1 VSAYRHTRQVRLVE
15 IGEAGQARLAHA
27 AVSVRGAGAAGVL
40 EARYL
45 AGAGVGT
52 VRVHDDAQARAV
64 AAMDASVRVERVEPA
79 APARPLEP
87 TPLDA
92 LEGMDPSALDVAR
105 GAWRALDT
113 LRRVIVAATAD
124 APDVEAP

>member
-15 IGEAGQARLAHA
+15 IGEEGQGRLATLR
-27 AVSVRGAGAAGVL
+27 VR
-40 EARYL
+40 
-45 AGAGVGT
+45 
-52 VRVHDDAQARAV
+52 DDAQARAAV
-64 AAMDASVRVERVEPA
+64 AMDASVRVERVVRVERG

-92 LEGMDPSALDVAR
+92 LEGMDESALDVGR

-113 LRRVIVAATAD
+113 LRRVIAGAAPD
-124 APDVEAP
+124 APDTEAP

>member
-1 VSAYRHTRQVRLVE
+1 MSAYRHTRQVRLVE
-15 IGEAGQARLAHA
+15 VGEEGQARLARA
-27 AVSVRGAGAAGVL
+27 TVDVRGGGPAGEI

-52 VRVHDDAQARAV
+52 IRVVDDAQARAV
-64 AAMDASVRVERVEPA
+64 GAMDASIRVERGSL
-79 APARPLEP
+79 APPPEP

-92 LEGMDPSALDVAR
+92 LDGMDASALDLAR

-113 LRRVIVAATAD
+113 LRRVLAGTSAG
-124 APDVEAP
+124 APDAEAS

>member
-15 IGEAGQARLAHA
+15 VGEEGQARLGRATVA
-27 AVSVRGAGAAGVL
+27 VRGGGAAGVL

-45 AGAGVGT
+45 AGAGLGT
-52 VRVHDDAQARAV
+52 IRVADEAQARAV
-64 AAMDASVRVERVEPA
+64 SEMDGSIRVERG
-79 APARPLEP
+79 APAPPPEP

-92 LEGMDPSALDVAR
+92 LEGLDASALDVAR

-113 LRRVIVAATAD
+113 LRRVIAGAGGGE
-124 APDVEAP
+124 PDVGAS